1 MIQYALKRI
10 LYLIPVFIGV
20 TFFTFL
26 IFLVVPG
33 DPVRLALGQHPN
45 PELQQKIEHELGM
58 DLPWY
63 IRYFRYIGKAVQ
75 GDLGTSIRT
84 GEPVTKIILDR
95 FPATLTLTV
104 AAMVF
109 AIIVGLPAG
118 IVSATKQYSLVDNTF
133 MVMALVG
140 ISMPVFV
147 LGLILLLI
155 FVSFLHIV
163 PGTGY
168 GDGQL
173 IYMLLPAITLGTI
186 PMAIISRMT
195 RSSLLEVMGSDYIRT
210 ARAKGI
216 KEKSVVLKHAFKNAF
231 IPVVTVIGNNFAS
244 LMAGAIIT
252 ERVFNWPGI
261 GSATIS
267 AIEQRDLP
275 VVMGLVFLIAIIF
288 VIVNLIVDI
297 SYIFIDP
304 RIKLE

>member
-118 IVSATKQYSLVDNTF
+118 IFSATKQYSWIDNTF

-216 KEKSVVLKHAFKNAF
+216 KEKSVILKHAFKNAF

-275 VVMGLVFLIAIIF
+275 VVMGLVFFIAIIF

>member
-1 MIQYALKRI
+1 M

-20 TFFTFL
+20 TFLTFL
-26 IFLVVPG
+26 VFLVVPG

-63 IRYFRYIGKAVQ
+63 VRYFRYVGKAVQ

-84 GEPVTKIILDR
+84 GEPVTKIISDR
-95 FPATLTLTV
+95 FPATLTLTI

-109 AIIVGLPAG
+109 AIIIGLPAG
-118 IVSATKQYSLVDNTF
+118 IVSATKQYSLVDNAF

-155 FVSFLHIV
+155 FVSFFHIV

-173 IYMLLPAITLGTI
+173 IYLVLPAITLGTI

-195 RSSLLEVMGSDYIRT
+195 RSSLLEVMRSDYIRT
-210 ARAKGI
+210 ARAKGA
-216 KEKSVVLKHAFKNAF
+216 KERTVVFKHAFKNAF
-231 IPVVTVIGNNFAS
+231 IPVITVIGNNFAT

-275 VVMGLVFLIAIIF
+275 VVMGLVFFMAVIF
-288 VIVNLIVDI
+288 VLVNLVVDI
-297 SYIFIDP
+297 SYVFIDP

>member
-95 FPATLTLTV
+95 FPATLALTV

-118 IVSATKQYSLVDNTF
+118 IFSATKQYSWIDNTF

-216 KEKSVVLKHAFKNAF
+216 KEKSVILKHAFKNAF

-275 VVMGLVFLIAIIF
+275 VVMGLVFFIAVIF

>member
-275 VVMGLVFLIAIIF
+275 VVMGLVFFIAIIF
-288 VIVNLIVDI
+288 VVVNLIVDI

>member
-45 PELQQKIEHELGM
+45 PDLQQKIEHELGM

-63 IRYFRYIGKAVQ
+63 IRYFRYVGKAVQ

-118 IVSATKQYSLVDNTF
+118 IFSATKQYSWVDNTF
-133 MVMALVG
+133 MVVALVG

-275 VVMGLVFLIAIIF
+275 VVMGLVFFIAIIF

>member
-45 PELQQKIEHELGM
+45 PDLQQKIEHELGM

-63 IRYFRYIGKAVQ
+63 IRYFRYVGKAVQ

-118 IVSATKQYSLVDNTF
+118 IFSATKQYSWVDNTF
-133 MVMALVG
+133 MVVALVG

-275 VVMGLVFLIAIIF
+275 VVMGLVFFIAVIF

>member
-118 IVSATKQYSLVDNTF
+118 IFSATKQYSLVDNTF

-275 VVMGLVFLIAIIF
+275 VVMGLVFFIAIIF

>member
-1 MIQYALKRI
+1 MIQYALKRM

-20 TFFTFL
+20 TFLTFL
-26 IFLVVPG
+26 VFLVVPG

-63 IRYFRYIGKAVQ
+63 VRYFRYVGKAVQ

-84 GEPVTKIILDR
+84 GEPVTKIISDR
-95 FPATLTLTV
+95 FPATLTLTI

-109 AIIVGLPAG
+109 AIIIGLPAG
-118 IVSATKQYSLVDNTF
+118 IVSATKQYSLVDNAF

-155 FVSFLHIV
+155 FVSFFHIV

-173 IYMLLPAITLGTI
+173 IYLVLPAITLGTI

-195 RSSLLEVMGSDYIRT
+195 RSSLLEVMRSDYIRT
-210 ARAKGI
+210 ARAKGA
-216 KEKSVVLKHAFKNAF
+216 KERTVVFKHAFKNAF
-231 IPVVTVIGNNFAS
+231 IPVITVIGNNFAT

-275 VVMGLVFLIAIIF
+275 VVMGLVFFMAVIF
-288 VIVNLIVDI
+288 VLVNLVVDI
-297 SYIFIDP
+297 SYVFIDP

>member
-1 MIQYALKRI
+1 MIQYALKRV

-20 TFFTFL
+20 TFLTFL
-26 IFLVVPG
+26 VFLVVPG

-63 IRYFRYIGKAVQ
+63 VRYFRYVGKAVQ

-84 GEPVTKIILDR
+84 GEPVTKIISDR
-95 FPATLTLTV
+95 FPATLTLTI

-109 AIIVGLPAG
+109 AIIIGLPAG
-118 IVSATKQYSLVDNTF
+118 IVSATKQYSLVDNAF

-155 FVSFLHIV
+155 FVSFFHIV

-173 IYMLLPAITLGTI
+173 IYLVLPAITLGTI

-195 RSSLLEVMGSDYIRT
+195 RSSLLEVMRSDYIRT
-210 ARAKGI
+210 ARAKGA
-216 KEKSVVLKHAFKNAF
+216 KERTVVFKHAFKNAF
-231 IPVVTVIGNNFAS
+231 IPVITVIGNNFAT

-275 VVMGLVFLIAIIF
+275 VVMGLVFFMAVIF
-288 VIVNLIVDI
+288 VLVNLVVDI
-297 SYIFIDP
+297 SYVFIDP

>member
-118 IVSATKQYSLVDNTF
+118 IFSATKQYSWVDNTF
-133 MVMALVG
+133 MVVALVG

-275 VVMGLVFLIAIIF
+275 VVMGLVFFIAVIF

>member
-275 VVMGLVFLIAIIF
+275 VVMGLVFFIAIIF

>member
-118 IVSATKQYSLVDNTF
+118 IFSATKQYSWIDNTF

-216 KEKSVVLKHAFKNAF
+216 KEKSVILKHAFKNAF

-275 VVMGLVFLIAIIF
+275 VVMGLVFFIAVIF

>member
-1 MIQYALKRI
+1 
-10 LYLIPVFIGV
+10 
-20 TFFTFL
+20 
-26 IFLVVPG
+26 
-33 DPVRLALGQHPN
+33 QHPN

-118 IVSATKQYSLVDNTF
+118 IFSATKQYSWIDNTF

-216 KEKSVVLKHAFKNAF
+216 KEKSVILKHAFKNAF

-275 VVMGLVFLIAIIF
+275 VVMGLVFFIAVIF

>member
-1 MIQYALKRI
+1 MIQYALKRS
-10 LYLIPVFIGV
+10 LYFIPVFIGV

-118 IVSATKQYSLVDNTF
+118 IFSATKQYSLVDNTF
-133 MVMALVG
+133 MVVALVG

-275 VVMGLVFLIAIIF
+275 VVMGLVFFIAIIF